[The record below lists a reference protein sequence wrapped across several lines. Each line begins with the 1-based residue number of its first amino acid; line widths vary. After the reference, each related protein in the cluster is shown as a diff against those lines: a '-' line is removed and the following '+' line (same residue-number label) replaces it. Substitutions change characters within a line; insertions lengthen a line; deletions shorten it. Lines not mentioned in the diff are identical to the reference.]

1 MPNDHQPA
9 ANDEAGPRL
18 RAGPVDELAVDEL
31 APVDELTE
39 YYQQRAAEYDE
50 VYRKPE
56 RQADLAWLKLWL
68 PPLVAG
74 ARVLEIA
81 AGTGYWTQVLAT
93 TAAAVTATDLN
104 AETLAVAARRDYAG
118 ARVTRQVA
126 DAYRLRD
133 APGEFDLVFC
143 GFWWSHVRRSDV
155 PRFLAG
161 IRGRVAPGTRLM
173 LLDNR
178 YVPGSN
184 HPVTRTGPDG
194 DTFQQRQLAD
204 GRTYEVLKNFPDH
217 TQLAGDLAAFA
228 TGLTWTELSTT
239 GSRRPC

>member
-1 MPNDHQPA
+1 MAHT
-9 ANDEAGPRL
+9 
-18 RAGPVDELAVDEL
+18 DELA
-31 APVDELTE
+31 E

-56 RQADLAWLKLWL
+56 RQADLAWLKLRL
-68 PPLVAG
+68 PPLAAG

-104 AETLAVAARRDYAG
+104 AETLAVAAGRDYG
-118 ARVTRQVA
+118 TARVTRQVA
-126 DAYRLRD
+126 DAYRLQD
-133 APGEFDLVFC
+133 VPGEFDLVFC
-143 GFWWSHVRRSDV
+143 GFWWSHVRRADV

-161 IRGRVAPGTRLM
+161 IRSRVAPGTRLM

-184 HPVTRTGPDG
+184 HPVTRTGPGG
-194 DTFQQRQLAD
+194 DTFQQRRLAD

-217 TQLAGDLAAFA
+217 AQLAGDLAAAA
-228 TGLTWTELSTT
+228 TGLTWTEREYYWLATAVLS
-239 GSRRPC
+239 